1 LEPTPSAFEPVEPG
15 AISGNATVI
24 GELNLRS
31 TASAG
36 GAVLDVMPDG
46 ATVALAGQS
55 VAGFLSVSYQGV
67 PGWASADFLDIGGPA
82 AEVGTRVKVIDG
94 ALNLRSA
101 ASTDAQVLQVLDDG
115 AELTL
120 TGEASGGYLGVTVD
134 GASGWA
140 FASYLEP
147 IDNASVKTATVID
160 GELNLRA
167 DANQS
172 AEVLTVIP
180 AGATVT
186 LLGRT
191 ENGFSEISFD
201 GARGWAASSYLSSGE
216 PGNVAPAGVD
226 PQTAP
231 SSSGVD
237 ADVTPSTGD
246 PGDED
251 TATVGGGDLNL
262 RSGASTSD
270 SVLTVIPDGA
280 TITLLGE
287 TANGFARIRFDG
299 IEGWARASCL
309 R

>member
-1 LEPTPSAFEPVEPG
+1 
-15 AISGNATVI
+15 
-24 GELNLRS
+24 
-31 TASAG
+31 
-36 GAVLDVMPDG
+36 
-46 ATVALAGQS
+46 
-55 VAGFLSVSYQGV
+55 
-67 PGWASADFLDIGGPA
+67 
-82 AEVGTRVKVIDG
+82 
-94 ALNLRSA
+94 
-101 ASTDAQVLQVLDDG
+101 VLQVLDDG

-120 TGEASGGYLGVTVD
+120 TGEASGGYLGVTFD

-147 IDNASVKTATVID
+147 ASTTTAKTATVID

-167 DANQS
+167 EANQS

-201 GARGWAASSYLSSGE
+201 GARGWAASTYLSSGE

-231 SSSGVD
+231 SGSGVD
-237 ADVTPSTGD
+237 VDVTPSTGD

-299 IEGWARASCL
+299 IEGWAWASCL